1 MPRKSCGGAR
11 GTHRSAESIEGRTGV
26 ISPVPG
32 QGRSFNAGVIVRF
45 QRRYQVADAKVVGY
59 LIASEVRITWLLR
72 CRLKLGPKEQTSL
85 KFRFGSEA
93 VVGVPKTASAL
104 PSKADFSSD
113 VDADL
118 AERQANVGFWD

>member
-1 MPRKSCGGAR
+1 MRRRAGYSPLGGVNQAGRKNRRYLACSRPRPLVQCGCNR
-11 GTHRSAESIEGRTGV
+11 E
-26 ISPVPG
+26 
-32 QGRSFNAGVIVRF
+32 F

-104 PSKADFSSD
+104 PSKADVSSD